1 MADEKRSYQWPT
13 FVIIG
18 KAHEDDDLERN
29 RLGCDLGYV
38 CLRDLEFHDVTG
50 RDAIRGIG
58 GVAVDPHEV
67 TLDQARGGRPAQV
80 LRLLGEK
87 AVQPRRRG
95 GCNQAGAFR
104 NRLPAIRRTTPM
116 LIAES
121 ATLKT
126 GQKWTFTKS
135 VTNP

>member
-1 MADEKRSYQWPT
+1 
-13 FVIIG
+13 
-18 KAHEDDDLERN
+18 
-29 RLGCDLGYV
+29 
-38 CLRDLEFHDVTG
+38 
-50 RDAIRGIG
+50 
-58 GVAVDPHEV
+58 V

-87 AVQPRRRG
+87 TVEPRRRG
-95 GCNQAGAFR
+95 CRDQAGCFR
-104 NRLPAIRRTTPM
+104 SKLAAISSTTPM